1 VELGREMTNAERR
14 AAVMAK
20 VEARLQEIWPDK
32 PGERTFGS
40 FDDLEAMAVRTG
52 DSLSQEVMAA
62 GIGDALAEA
71 GGARD
76 SVCPRCGHAL
86 QWAKIPKTI
95 ATIRGPVRIER
106 DYGYCRSCQHRFF
119 PR

>member
-1 VELGREMTNAERR
+1 VTGWEMTNAERR
-14 AAVMAK
+14 AAVIAK
-20 VEARLQEIWPDK
+20 VEAKLQEIWPDQ
-32 PGERTFGS
+32 PGEGTFGS

-71 GGARD
+71 GVERD
-76 SVCPRCGHAL
+76 SACPRCGHAL
-86 QWAKIPKTI
+86 QWTKIPKII

-106 DYGYCRSCQHRFF
+106 DYGYCRSCRHRFF
-119 PR
+119 SR

>member
-14 AAVMAK
+14 AVVMAK
-20 VEARLQEIWPDK
+20 VEARLQEIWPDQ

-52 DSLSQEVMAA
+52 DGLSQEVMVA
-62 GIGDALAEA
+62 GVGDALADA
-71 GGARD
+71 GADRGSD
-76 SVCPRCGHAL
+76 CPRCGHAL
-86 QWAKIPKTI
+86 QWTKIPRII
-95 ATIRGPVRIER
+95 ATIRGPVRVER